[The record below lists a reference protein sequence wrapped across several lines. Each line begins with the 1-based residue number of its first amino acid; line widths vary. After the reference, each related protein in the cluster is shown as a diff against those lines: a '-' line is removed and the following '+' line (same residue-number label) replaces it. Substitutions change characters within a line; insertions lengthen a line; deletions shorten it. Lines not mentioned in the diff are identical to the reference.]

1 VTPDP
6 NVGITERDEED
17 EMANHRTPDGAARHH
32 GVFDSAVRTTGIPAP
47 RGTSVWT
54 YGPPA
59 PSAPLRIAEVAADVT
74 APARSAPHVPAP
86 AGPAPLSPAYSW
98 PAAAVTAAVASAP
111 DPDAARRSAADD
123 IASRA
128 TTTLIPSSPGA
139 RRSRSGPVFVDGS
152 GRRARWFTGVA
163 AATATLAAGYVG
175 IVVTGALAG
184 PTGPAGTAVP
194 VTSGASLAP
203 ATPVLGPPPAAVE
216 PSEVTTKKPASTGT
230 TTPKRTTRA
239 TPKKVAPR
247 VIAPVAPP
255 VVPAPVV
262 PPPAAPVVP
271 PVPVAPAT
279 PPTTTKPGTGTGT
292 GTGTTRKNRTGTAAN
307 AQAATPGTVSA

>member
-1 VTPDP
+1 
-6 NVGITERDEED
+6 
-17 EMANHRTPDGAARHH
+17 
-32 GVFDSAVRTTGIPAP
+32 
-47 RGTSVWT
+47 
-54 YGPPA
+54 
-59 PSAPLRIAEVAADVT
+59 
-74 APARSAPHVPAP
+74 VPVQ
-86 AGPAPLSPAYSW
+86 AGPAPLSPAHAW
-98 PAAAVTAAVASAP
+98 PAVAVTTAVASAP
-111 DPDAARRSAADD
+111 DPHAPRRSAADD

-163 AATATLAAGYVG
+163 AAAATLAAGYVG

-194 VTSGASLAP
+194 VASGASLAP

-230 TTPKRTTRA
+230 TTPKRTTRV
-239 TPKKVAPR
+239 TPKKVAPK

-255 VVPAPVV
+255 VVPAPVAPVV
-262 PPPAAPVVP
+262 PPPVAPVVP
-271 PVPVAPAT
+271 PVPAAPVT
-279 PPTTTKPGTGTGT
+279 PPATTKPGAGTGT
-292 GTGTTRKNRTGTAAN
+292 GTGTTRKNRTGTTAART
-307 AQAATPGTVSA
+307 ATPGTVSA